1 VLSLNSHALHLIY
14 KLSIITTNARAK
26 HNLLSNTN
34 QHKRILLSHWIT
46 MALSNGTSTT
56 ALIPQSGTASIQ
68 HRASLPNPFDLTDD
82 QILDIVY
89 LAHLNDDEI
98 CDTDNLYNLVSN
110 IVLRVIPIHFVD
122 HFLFLTFIMFSF
134 FDNTNSVVDWLLQ
147 IF

>member
-1 VLSLNSHALHLIY
+1 
-14 KLSIITTNARAK
+14 
-26 HNLLSNTN
+26 
-34 QHKRILLSHWIT
+34 

-134 FDNTNSVVDWLLQ
+134 FDNTNSVVD
-147 IF
+147 